1 MRERPFTKLV
11 DLVAAA
17 APVLAPYM
25 DRPFAFFG
33 HSMGALVSFELARHL
48 HRTDQTEPA
57 HLFLSGCQAPQLAH
71 TRAVTYDLPE
81 SEFVEELRRLEGTPA
96 EVLDNPELLQ
106 LMLPLLRADFAVSQT
121 YNYTEGLPLSCP
133 LTIFGGLE
141 DDAVTRETLSSW
153 REHTTAAFSLRM
165 LPGKHFFL
173 HSSKDLLCEVVAREL
188 GRIPTAMHGDAR

>member
-17 APVLAPYM
+17 APELAPYM
-25 DRPFAFFG
+25 DCPLAFFG
-33 HSMGALVSFELARHL
+33 HSMGAVVSFELARHL
-48 HRTDQTEPA
+48 QRTGQKEPA
-57 HLFLSGCQAPQLAH
+57 HLFLSGCRAPQLAH

-96 EVLDNPELLQ
+96 EVLDHPELLQ

-121 YNYTEGLPLSCP
+121 YKYTEGPALTCP

-141 DDAVTRETLSSW
+141 DDSATRENLSSW

-165 LPGKHFFL
+165 LPGNHFFL
-173 HSSKDLLCEVVAREL
+173 HS
-188 GRIPTAMHGDAR
+188 